1 MQSELYHTPQHEGVN
16 VVFRDG
22 KLRIWQNTFGHADQV
37 FIVRPWP
44 DVRAWVRREG
54 GPWRGAFCGVW
65 KLAGVFSLP
74 EFDELVP
81 LDIQAVLTQVPSQ
94 HFAMLSLLARV
105 PGARELACHD
115 LALTWL
121 VANAKLFQPRCGL
134 REVRRALRRGRRKLL
149 QLLDFPAENRVLN
162 LLRKLELSTFDH
174 VGELWALQGL
184 DMQQLGELSHLPRID
199 GDMLAL
205 LSAPELRRLL
215 GPGLLRELALRPD
228 PLRASNSDS
237 ATAQLWR
244 VLQHSLL
251 AGLEVQP
258 VRTLAELERAHWSA
272 WCGFSTMARTCER
285 WLPAPPLPP
294 PPPQLGAR
302 RLADE
307 SDLAEEGAKMQHC
320 IANPTGKY
328 VAQLRAGRA
337 AVFHLSSPAPA
348 TVYLVHCGERW
359 HFGEMNGVRNAR
371 PPVGQE
377 RLVRGW
383 LASMDTA
390 QPT

>member
-1 MQSELYHTPQHEGVN
+1 MNEKRRRTRKDAPQAAGGISGQGVG
-16 VVFRDG
+16 RS
-22 KLRIWQNTFGHADQV
+22 K
-37 FIVRPWP
+37 
-44 DVRAWVRREG
+44 
-54 GPWRGAFCGVW
+54 
-65 KLAGVFSLP
+65 
-74 EFDELVP
+74 
-81 LDIQAVLTQVPSQ
+81 AVATQ
-94 HFAMLSLLARV
+94 R
-105 PGARELACHD
+105 
-115 LALTWL
+115 
-121 VANAKLFQPRCGL
+121 
-134 REVRRALRRGRRKLL
+134 
-149 QLLDFPAENRVLN
+149 
-162 LLRKLELSTFDH
+162 H
-174 VGELWALQGL
+174 VGNTAESTAG
-184 DMQQLGELSHLPRID
+184 
-199 GDMLAL
+199 
-205 LSAPELRRLL
+205 
-215 GPGLLRELALRPD
+215 LALRPD